1 MSVNYNPTEKI
12 LADYLNA
19 NPTASVIQIN
29 RATSVSY
36 PIITDFLENKWK
48 GGKGPQGNQGAQG
61 PPGMVWTGI
70 WSPDYVYAEND
81 VVYYTPF
88 GSSFISQSGSNQNNT
103 PTEESCSQWWCPVA
117 VKGVQGNQGSPG
129 AQGPAGVA
137 GAKGDTG
144 ATGTQGPAG
153 PTGNTGPQGN
163 PGEIGETGPA
173 GPSGPAGPTGAA
185 GAGYS
190 NGDAKGDIKYWDGT
204 GWKNLAVGNTGQV
217 LTVSENG
224 EDLTWTNK

>member
-48 GGKGPQGNQGAQG
+48 GGKGPQGEQGQ
-61 PPGMVWTGI
+61 
-70 WSPDYVYAEND
+70 
-81 VVYYTPF
+81 
-88 GSSFISQSGSNQNNT
+88 
-103 PTEESCSQWWCPVA
+103 
-117 VKGVQGNQGSPG
+117 
-129 AQGPAGVA
+129 
-137 GAKGDTG
+137 
-144 ATGTQGPAG
+144 
-153 PTGNTGPQGN
+153 QGN
-163 PGEIGETGPA
+163 PGIQGNPGPQGYPGDRGLTGEIGPQGPQGSTGPT
-173 GPSGPAGPTGAA
+173 GPTGAA

-204 GWKNLAVGNTGQV
+204 GWKNVAVGNAGQV
-217 LTVSENG
+217 LTVGEND
-224 EDLTWTNK
+224 DLIWTDK

>member
-1 MSVNYNPTEKI
+1 MSINYNPTEKI

-48 GGKGPQGNQGAQG
+48 GGKGPQGEQG
-61 PPGMVWTGI
+61 P
-70 WSPDYVYAEND
+70 
-81 VVYYTPF
+81 
-88 GSSFISQSGSNQNNT
+88 
-103 PTEESCSQWWCPVA
+103 
-117 VKGVQGNQGSPG
+117 QGLQG
-129 AQGPAGVA
+129 Q
-137 GAKGDTG
+137 
-144 ATGTQGPAG
+144 Q
-153 PTGNTGPQGN
+153 GNTGPQGD
-163 PGEIGETGPA
+163 PGEIGETGAA
-173 GPSGPAGPTGAA
+173 GPTGPAGPTGAA

-204 GWKNLAVGNTGQV
+204 GWKNLEVGTAGQV